1 MGKYDDIINMSHHV
15 SKRHPQ
21 MSLEARSA
29 QFAPFA
35 ALTGYED
42 AVSET
47 GRLTSDK
54 IELSEDER
62 AILDRKLKIIQENI
76 ADEPSIFITYFIPDI
91 FKEGGSYV
99 TINCNLKRIDNINRV
114 IVLSDK
120 STINFDDIL
129 EIEKI

>member
-1 MGKYDDIINMSHHV
+1 MGKYDDIINMQHHI

-47 GRLTSDK
+47 GRLTTNK
-54 IELSEDER
+54 IDLSEDEK
-62 AILDRKLKIIQENI
+62 ANLDQKLQILKEHILE
-76 ADEPSIFITYFIPDI
+76 EPSVFITYFIPDI
-91 FKEGGSYV
+91 FKEGGSYITV
-99 TINCNLKRIDNINRV
+99 NCNLKRIDNINRV
-114 IVLSDK
+114 LVLSDK

-129 EIEKI
+129 EIEKV

>member
-62 AILDRKLKIIQENI
+62 VILDRKLKIIQDNI
-76 ADEPSIFITYFIPDI
+76 AEEPSVFIPDI